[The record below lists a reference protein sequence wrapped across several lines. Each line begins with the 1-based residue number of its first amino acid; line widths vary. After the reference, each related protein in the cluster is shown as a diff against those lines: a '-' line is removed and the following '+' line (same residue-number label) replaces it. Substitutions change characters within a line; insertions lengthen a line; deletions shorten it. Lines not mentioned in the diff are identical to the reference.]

1 MTVKG
6 LEDAIRA
13 AFNPSEDDM
22 TVDGKVDMSQAQAL
36 LIERLTQ
43 AISEYVDAKIENHN
57 H

>member
-1 MTVKG
+1 MTAED

-13 AFNPSEDDM
+13 AFSPSEDDM
-22 TVDGKVDMSQAQAL
+22 TVDGKIDISQAQAL
-36 LIERLTQ
+36 LIERLAQ